1 MAETILDIINR
12 ISYIPKDMSELD
24 KLGIKFSTDKS
35 SVHHDYCRI
44 YEKYFEPLR
53 NEALCFL
60 ELGYGGHEDPLKG
73 GESAKMWLEYF
84 PHAEINVLDNEL
96 KENIPEDIEFIHGS
110 QDDAA
115 LLTSQFSHN
124 SLDIVIDDASH
135 LSSLTIKSFEILF
148 PLLKSGGYYCVEDL
162 HSSYHAFYYGNREA
176 NPNPALGNTAM
187 NFFKRLTDEVN
198 KELLEPNYHMGYDIE
213 FMHFYRDLLIIKK
226 K

>member
-1 MAETILDIINR
+1 MKKYLTDKKYNLMSTLDQ
-12 ISYIPKDMSELD
+12 
-24 KLGIKFSTDKS
+24 LGIVAGTDKS
-35 SVHHDYCRI
+35 SEHHDYCRI

-53 NEALCFL
+53 NEAITLL

-73 GESAKMWLEYF
+73 GESVKMWNAYF
-84 PHAEINVLDNEL
+84 PLGLIYVIDNQRKEL
-96 KENIPEDIEFIHGS
+96 VPNQIVFYQVS
-110 QDDAA
+110 QDAKST
-115 LLTSQFSHN
+115 LEWLFEKG

-162 HSSYHAFYYGNREA
+162 HSSYHAFYYGKKEA

-187 NFFKRLTDEVN
+187 NFFKRLCDEVN
-198 KELLEPNYHMGYDIE
+198 KDLLEPAYHLGYDIE
-213 FMHFYRDLLIIKK
+213 FMHFYKDLLIIKK

>member
-1 MAETILDIINR
+1 MITLDQ
-12 ISYIPKDMSELD
+12 
-24 KLGIKFSTDKS
+24 LGIAFNTDKS
-35 SVHHDYCRI
+35 SAHHDYCRI

-53 NEALCFL
+53 DQNVTLL
-60 ELGYGGHEDPLKG
+60 ELGFGGHEDPSKG
-73 GESAKMWLEYF
+73 GESMNMWEAYF
-84 PHAEINVLDNEL
+84 QNARLACVDISPKNDNIITGAL
-96 KENIPEDIEFIHGS
+96 YIGS
-110 QDDAA
+110 QDDEAF
-115 LLTSQFSHN
+115 LTSVVHN
-124 SLDIVIDDASH
+124 IGGVDIIVDDASH
-135 LSSLTIKSFEILF
+135 ISSLTIKSFQILF

-162 HSSYHAFYYGNREA
+162 HSSYHAFYYGNKEA